1 MGNCTWTEDVD
12 GNWET
17 TCGEIFVL
25 EDGTPSENSMKYCCY
40 CGASL
45 KEKLYA
51 PKEK

>member
-1 MGNCTWTEDVD
+1 MNSCTWTENVD

-17 TCGEIFVL
+17 SCGEIFVL